1 MDEEGTSQASDT
13 LWKEEICPDILQYT
27 ALYAWY
33 ITVLIKDVM
42 WRDVSCYTDLA
53 IVHDADLTQSIYTSE
68 VHLYYN
74 IVPVRFLQHQVEFAQ
89 YSQFSLLS
97 FFFARTV
104 LVWSMRSSQ
113 LSYATYAVL
122 LRSSN
127 TRFTYIN
134 IIYMQP
140 LRVLSV

>member
-1 MDEEGTSQASDT
+1 MTVTTIETQWTKRAHHKQAT

-42 WRDVSCYTDLA
+42 WRDVSCYTDLV

-74 IVPVRFLQHQVEFAQ
+74 IVPVRFL
-89 YSQFSLLS
+89 
-97 FFFARTV
+97 
-104 LVWSMRSSQ
+104 
-113 LSYATYAVL
+113 
-122 LRSSN
+122 
-127 TRFTYIN
+127 
-134 IIYMQP
+134 
-140 LRVLSV
+140 